1 MKDLLDNLGLQ
12 QLPVTDTL
20 RGGSTSGSTDRMA
33 VAAISRSR
41 EALGRFRRSI
51 DDLYQ
56 ELGRLRAMKT
66 DAASRLCVIDLYLD
80 SVAML
85 LREIEDGANR
95 R

>member
-1 MKDLLDNLGLQ
+1 MKDLLEGVGLQ
-12 QLPVTDTL
+12 EPPIIDTL
-20 RGGSTSGSTDRMA
+20 RAGRASGSGDRMA
-33 VAAISRSR
+33 VAAVSRSR
-41 EALGRFRRSI
+41 DALGRFRRSI

-56 ELGRLRAMKT
+56 EFGRLRAMRS